1 MVNHLPYSFPELH
14 NRETQTCDLLSTNLH
29 SVRVLA
35 IVRLIIPRVRR
46 AELWP
51 AAGCGSLMAP
61 DKTRFSVL
69 FNYHQGRDCNIIMD
83 PGSVLLPSQLARCA
97 AAWPGPNWSLL
108 LMPPLQSL
116 HIIKEERREK
126 TNTEQ
131 TAGSGSEA
139 T

>member
-1 MVNHLPYSFPELH
+1 M
-14 NRETQTCDLLSTNLH
+14 RSTNLG
-29 SVRVLA
+29 VRVLA
-35 IVRLIIPRVRR
+35 IVRLIISRVRR

-51 AAGCGSLMAP
+51 AGGCGSLMAA

-69 FNYHQGRDCNIIMD
+69 FNYHQRGDRNIIMD
-83 PGSVLLPSQLARCA
+83 LGSVLLPSQLAGRCA
-97 AAWPGPNWSLL
+97 VAWPGPNWSLL
-108 LMPPLQSL
+108 LMPLLQSL

-131 TAGSGSEA
+131 TSGSGSQA